1 MSDTAAAPDHDVRAL
16 LREND
21 GFRRM
26 WLSLTLSSFGDWLG
40 MLAKLGTA
48 AGLSQLAGS
57 TATQASVAVSTVLV
71 LQLAPAALL
80 GPLAGALADRLDR
93 RLTMV
98 VGDLLRFALFASI
111 PLVGD
116 LGWLY
121 VATLLIELVTLF
133 WGPAKDATVPNLVP
147 PRQLEAANRVSL
159 VATYGTA
166 PVAGVAFIA
175 LTLLTGVLDGALPF
189 LAGTQSSLAMY
200 VNALTFL
207 VAAGVIWRLDVPA
220 RERAPRTGGLAPT
233 LWRDVVEGWRFVGRS
248 ALLRGLVGG
257 MLVAFAAGG
266 VVIGLGRAFV
276 TGLGAGDPGFG
287 VVVMAVFAG
296 VALGVWQGPRWVS
309 GLSRRRTFGVA
320 LTAAGACLVLVAL
333 CGDIVLAAL
342 FVVAL
347 GLFTGLAYVSA
358 YTLLGE
364 VDDDVRGRTFSF
376 VGASTRVVIVLV
388 MLVAPWL
395 AQLLGD
401 RTLVATPSW
410 SKTISGSALTMLLAG
425 ALTAAAGLVAYRW
438 IDDRRGTSLRADL
451 AAAWRARARPAAG
464 AAGTAAVPAAGT
476 GPATTAPGFFVA
488 LEGGDGSGK
497 STQSRLLAQWL
508 RERGHEVVTTRE
520 PGGTSTG
527 AALREVLLARRDG
540 PDGAAELDPRAEAL
554 LFAADRAQHVA
565 EVVRPALGRG
575 AVVLTDRYVD
585 SSLAYQG
592 AGRALP
598 AEQVERLSAW
608 ATGEL
613 LPDLTVVLD
622 VDPATA
628 AVRRGRD
635 PQRAGEDRLEAES
648 QAFHARVR
656 EQFLRLAAR
665 DPGRYLV
672 VDATAA
678 ARDVHERVREALLP
692 RLAARSAAQRPAG
705 TGDERGDERGGER
718 GEEPAG
724 HRVGPPAG
732 PREQEPAR

>member
-16 LREND
+16 LRGNPD
-21 GFRRM
+21 FRRM
-26 WLSLTLSSFGDWLG
+26 WLSLMLSSFGDWLG

-48 AGLSQLAGS
+48 AGLSQMAGS
-57 TATQASVAVSTVLV
+57 TATQTSVAVSTVLV

-98 VGDLLRFALFASI
+98 VGDVLRFALFASI

-116 LGWLY
+116 LTWLY

-147 PRQLEAANRVSL
+147 PRQLEAANQVSL

-166 PVAGVAFIA
+166 PLAGLAFIA
-175 LTLLTGVLDGALPF
+175 LTLLTGVLDNVLPF
-189 LAGTQSSLAMY
+189 LTGTQSSLAMY

-207 VAAGVIWRLDVPA
+207 VAAAVIWRLDIPP
-220 RERAPRTGGLAPT
+220 RERAPRTRGLAPT
-233 LWRDVVEGWRFVGRS
+233 LWRDVVEGWRFVGGS
-248 ALLRGLVGG
+248 PLLRGLVGG

-266 VVIGLGRAFV
+266 VVISLGRAFV
-276 TGLGAGDPGFG
+276 IGLGAGDPGFG

-296 VALGVWQGPRWVS
+296 VALGVWQGPRWLS

-320 LTAAGACLVLVAL
+320 LTAAGVSLVLVAL
-333 CGDIVLAAL
+333 SGDIVLAAL

-358 YTLLGE
+358 YTLLGLE

-388 MLVAPWL
+388 MLVAPWV

-401 RTLVATPSW
+401 RTLVATPTW
-410 SKTISGSALTMLLAG
+410 SKPLPGSALALVLAG
-425 ALTAAAGLVAYRW
+425 AVTALAGLVAYRLV
-438 IDDRRGTSLRADL
+438 DDRRGTGLREDL
-451 AAAWRARARPAAG
+451 VRAWRRRGEPSTSAPVPPAPAP
-464 AAGTAAVPAAGT
+464 ADGTSRT
-476 GPATTAPGFFVA
+476 GLFVA
-488 LEGGDGSGK
+488 LEGGDGTGK

-508 RERGHEVVTTRE
+508 RELGHEVVTTRE
-520 PGGTSTG
+520 PGGTATG
-527 AALREVLLARRDG
+527 AALREVLLAHRG
-540 PDGAAELDPRAEAL
+540 DGAELHPRAEAL

-565 EVVRPALGRG
+565 EVVRPALHRG
-575 AVVLTDRYVD
+575 AVVVTDRYVD

-592 AGRALP
+592 AGRDLP
-598 AEQVERLSAW
+598 AREVEQLSAW
-608 ATGEL
+608 ATGDL

-628 AVRRGRD
+628 AQRRGHD
-635 PQRAGEDRLEAES
+635 PHRAGEDRLEAES
-648 QAFHARVR
+648 RAFHARVR

-672 VDATAA
+672 VNAA
-678 ARDVHERVREALLP
+678 ADPASVHERVREALAERLP
-692 RLAARSAAQRPAG
+692 APPATAAPGERHARGRAREAREG
-705 TGDERGDERGGER
+705 AERDAERGAGEQV
-718 GEEPAG
+718 PA
-724 HRVGPPAG
+724 P
-732 PREQEPAR
+732 

>member
-16 LREND
+16 LRGNRD
-21 GFRRM
+21 FRRM
-26 WLSLTLSSFGDWLG
+26 WLSLMLSSFGDWLG

-48 AGLSQLAGS
+48 AGLSQLAGG
-57 TATQASVAVSTVLV
+57 TATQTSVAVSTVLV

-98 VGDLLRFALFASI
+98 VGDVLRFALFASI
-111 PLVGD
+111 PLVGN
-116 LGWLY
+116 LAWLY

-147 PRQLEAANRVSL
+147 ARQLEVANQVSL

-166 PVAGVAFIA
+166 PLAGLAFIA
-175 LTLLTGVLDGALPF
+175 LTLLTGVLDNVLPF

-207 VAAGVIWRLDVPA
+207 VAAAVIWRLDIPP
-220 RERAPRTGGLAPT
+220 RERALRTRGLAPT
-233 LWRDVVEGWRFVGRS
+233 LWRDVVEGWRFVAGS
-248 ALLRGLVGG
+248 PLLRGLVGG

-266 VVIGLGRAFV
+266 FVISLGRAYV
-276 TGLGAGDPGFG
+276 IGLGAGDPGFG

-296 VALGVWQGPRWVS
+296 VALGVWQGPRWLS
-309 GLSRRRTFGVA
+309 GLSRRRTFGLA
-320 LTAAGACLVLVAL
+320 LTAAGVSLVLVAL
-333 CGDIVLAAL
+333 SGDIVLAAL
-342 FVVAL
+342 CVLAL

-358 YTLLGE
+358 YTLLGLE

-388 MLVAPWL
+388 MLVAPRV

-401 RTLVATPSW
+401 HTIVATPTW
-410 SKTISGSALTMLLAG
+410 SKTLAG
-425 ALTAAAGLVAYRW
+425 PALALALAGVVTALAGLVAYRLV
-438 IDDRRGTSLRADL
+438 DDRRGVSLREDVVR
-451 AAAWRARARPAAG
+451 AWRRRGEPAEAGPLPAATAGRPAG
-464 AAGTAAVPAAGT
+464 GL
-476 GPATTAPGFFVA
+476 FVA

-497 STQSRLLAQWL
+497 STQSRLLEQWL

-520 PGGTSTG
+520 PGGTPTG
-527 AALREVLLARRDG
+527 AALREVLLAHRE
-540 PDGAAELDPRAEAL
+540 GADLDPRAEAL

-565 EVVRPALGRG
+565 EVVLPALRRG
-575 AVVLTDRYVD
+575 AVVVTDRYVD

-592 AGRALP
+592 AGRDLP
-598 AEQVERLSAW
+598 PREVEQLSAW
-608 ATGEL
+608 ATGDL

-672 VDATAA
+672 LNGAA
-678 ARDVHERVREALLP
+678 SPESVQGRVRDAV
-692 RLAARSAAQRPAG
+692 AQRLP
-705 TGDERGDERGGER
+705 
-718 GEEPAG
+718 
-724 HRVGPPAG
+724 GPPAPGG
-732 PREQEPAR
+732 PPPGAPAGAHASRRARRQAERRAARERSEEQVQVPAP